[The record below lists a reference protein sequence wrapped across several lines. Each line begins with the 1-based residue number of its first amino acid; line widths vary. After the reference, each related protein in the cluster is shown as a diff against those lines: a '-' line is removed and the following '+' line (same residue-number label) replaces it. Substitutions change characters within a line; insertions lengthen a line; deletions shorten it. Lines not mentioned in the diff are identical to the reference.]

1 MNTLTKLS
9 YQGYIFAML
18 FITSR
23 APLSP
28 LALAFCAALV
38 TTTGCPK
45 PSAIKVPPPPPG
57 DMLRYLAKANDKLT
71 GKVNVRFE
79 DGDLG
84 VKKPTVYAFMFKEE
98 RQVQS
103 VDGTGNMNYTASF
116 FDVEPVG
123 DTPKDK
129 KAGEQLARAL
139 QTVKIAYTMSPR
151 GDVTN
156 FDVKVPDDIKESKE
170 GKQMERQLGYVR
182 LIAQWVYGA
191 DRGPQFDPGHIEAGK
206 GWPIRASIPTPTG
219 GSKNWDMTCTYA
231 KREQGIAY
239 INMEGKVSGENQ
251 GTKTRDIENEQ
262 ATFDLGAQEKAM
274 ARLRQQM
281 RDKARGGGKSG
292 GKPLLGPMGWGG
304 AVAAVLG
311 LGGLGAGG
319 AFLGLAASNAQLVS
333 GDSACETKV
342 KVNGVAQCPH
352 FGPNDDPTLSRTLKP
367 ATSDYEAKGLMYDK
381 VGIAMTTVGGVLLA
395 GGGALLTYDLIK
407 RYGKEK
413 PAAPKTRKVKKVIEV
428 EEPATSWFVAPVVSP
443 GSVGVVSLFNY

>member
-251 GTKTRDIENEQ
+251 GTKLSGEVKGELRLRIGEGRLTYHDIDTTSTFRAGDQSSGGHQVHIHVTWEAEQ
-262 ATFDLGAQEKAM
+262 A
-274 ARLRQQM
+274 
-281 RDKARGGGKSG
+281 
-292 GKPLLGPMGWGG
+292 
-304 AVAAVLG
+304 AVPAGDGTAVM
-311 LGGLGAGG
+311 
-319 AFLGLAASNAQLVS
+319 
-333 GDSACETKV
+333 
-342 KVNGVAQCPH
+342 P
-352 FGPNDDPTLSRTLKP
+352 
-367 ATSDYEAKGLMYDK
+367 
-381 VGIAMTTVGGVLLA
+381 
-395 GGGALLTYDLIK
+395 
-407 RYGKEK
+407 
-413 PAAPKTRKVKKVIEV
+413 
-428 EEPATSWFVAPVVSP
+428 
-443 GSVGVVSLFNY
+443 